1 MTARRLTVMPTNE
14 ESGGRRPLVV
24 ALGGSTRSGSATM
37 RALGFCLQ
45 AVEELGART
54 LLLGAEDLVLPFYA
68 PEDTGRTPKA
78 KQLVD
83 ALRSA
88 DALIVATPGYHG
100 SMSGLVKNALDYAED
115 LRDDPRPYLDGMPVG
130 CMVCASG
137 SQATV
142 TTLVALRSV
151 VHALRGWPTPLGIAL
166 DSTAPLWDER
176 GHLVDPKT
184 RSSVYTLARQL
195 IDFISSRP
203 RALQPTKELVQ

>member
-1 MTARRLTVMPTNE
+1 MPTNE
-14 ESGGRRPLVV
+14 ESAPRRPLVV
-24 ALGGSTRSGSATM
+24 ALGGSTRAGSATM
-37 RALGFCLQ
+37 RALRFCLE
-45 AVEELGART
+45 AVEELGASTR
-54 LLLGAEDLVLPFYA
+54 LLGAEDLLLPFYA
-68 PEDTGRTPKA
+68 PEHSDRTPKA

-83 ALRSA
+83 ALRAA

-115 LRDDPRPYLDGMPVG
+115 LRDDPRPYLDGVPVG

-166 DSTAPLWDER
+166 DSSASLWDER
-176 GHLVDPKT
+176 GRLVDAKT
-184 RSSVYTLARQL
+184 RSSLHTLARQL
-195 IDFISSRP
+195 IDFLSSRP
-203 RALQPTKELVQ
+203 SASLPTRGLAK